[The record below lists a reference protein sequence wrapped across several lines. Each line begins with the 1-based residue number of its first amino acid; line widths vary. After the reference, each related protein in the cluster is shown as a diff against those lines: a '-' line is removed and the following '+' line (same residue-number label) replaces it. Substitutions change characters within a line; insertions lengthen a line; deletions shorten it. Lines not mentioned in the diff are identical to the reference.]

1 MAIKKII
8 WLLSIAIAIAYGG
21 YLISQSSHWGGW
33 ILSSLGGIAFLLV
46 FFFYQK
52 SVKDPILTSLPNRHS
67 HLANRS
73 VLSLER
79 KADSLLGSSTKL
91 WTSIYLS
98 VAVIPTVAIVVA
110 ALMYPNVPPSN
121 LSIWN
126 LLDLYV
132 VHAAII
138 YCIYS
143 VAILFAHVYERS
155 ALDLYDFIY
164 RNHG

>member
-1 MAIKKII
+1 M
-8 WLLSIAIAIAYGG
+8 LLASAT
-21 YLISQSSHWGGW
+21 
-33 ILSSLGGIAFLLV
+33 FLLILV
-46 FFFYQK
+46 YYQRGP
-52 SVKDPILTSLPNRHS
+52 SEPIVASLPNRHS

-73 VLSLER
+73 PLSLER

-98 VAVIPTVAIVVA
+98 VAIIPAVALVSSI
-110 ALMYPNVPPSN
+110 LLYPNVEPST
-121 LSIWN
+121 LSFVK
-126 LLDLYV
+126 LVDLYA

-143 VAILFAHVYERS
+143 TAILFAHVYERS
-155 ALDLYDFIY
+155 ALDLYDFIF